1 MADSKQP
8 LVFLN
13 GKPVE
18 NPQEDHHH
26 VSPVWQFTAVFIA
39 LLFLTILTYLVS
51 FAGLGPFSLPVAMI
65 IAATKGTLVVL
76 FFMHLLY
83 EDRFY
88 AFVFCMALIFVAIFF
103 GFTLFDM
110 STTDELNE
118 EAGIEFKK
126 VVDDQAEVSERE
138 AAAAAAAAAPAA
150 AAPAAAAPAAAPPA
164 ADHGG
169 GH

>member
-1 MADSKQP
+1 MAHSDPKHNT
-8 LVFLN
+8 VYLN

-18 NPQEDHHH
+18 NPHEDHHH

-65 IAATKGTLVVL
+65 IAITKGTLVVL
-76 FFMHLLY
+76 FFMHLYY

-88 AFVFCMALIFVAIFF
+88 GFVFMTCLMFIAIFF
-103 GFTLFDM
+103 AFTLFDM
-110 STTDELNE
+110 GTGDELNHE
-118 EAGIEFKK
+118 GGIEFKK
-126 VVDDQAEVSERE
+126 GVDDTARE
-138 AAAAAAAAAPAA
+138 AELRAAALEAAKQAVATPEAANAA
-150 AAPAAAAPAAAPPA
+150 ENE
-164 ADHGG
+164 GG